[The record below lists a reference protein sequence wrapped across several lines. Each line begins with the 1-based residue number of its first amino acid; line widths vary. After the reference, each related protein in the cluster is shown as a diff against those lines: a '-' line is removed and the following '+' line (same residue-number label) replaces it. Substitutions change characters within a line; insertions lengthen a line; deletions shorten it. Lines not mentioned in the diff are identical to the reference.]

1 MNSIGE
7 FIRDRRESLN
17 KEAVARKEGPL
28 YTLRAV
34 ARLLDME
41 ASHLSKVE
49 MGKTLPSD
57 QLIQK
62 LAVIL
67 KADVDMMLAL
77 AGKVS
82 PDLHAI
88 IVKRPLLFASLLREL
103 KDAPD
108 DAILR
113 VVREVRDGQW

>member
-1 MNSIGE
+1 MNSFGE
-7 FIRDRRESLN
+7 FIRTRRESLN
-17 KEAVARKEGPL
+17 EEAMARREGPQ

-34 ARLLDME
+34 ARRLDIE
-41 ASHLSKVE
+41 PSHLSKVE
-49 MGKTLPSD
+49 MGKTPPSD
-57 QLIQK
+57 QLIQN
-62 LAVIL
+62 LAAIL
-67 KADVDMMLAL
+67 GADVDVMMAL

-103 KDAPD
+103 RDAPD